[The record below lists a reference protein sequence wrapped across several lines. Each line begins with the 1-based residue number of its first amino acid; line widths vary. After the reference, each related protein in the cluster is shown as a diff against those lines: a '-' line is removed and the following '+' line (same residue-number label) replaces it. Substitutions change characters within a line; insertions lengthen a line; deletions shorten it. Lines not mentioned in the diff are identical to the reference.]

1 MVTLHSP
8 SWRLMAANSGCHGL
22 TSLCSPQVSMTSQR
36 SRPGLVQVIG
46 RRCISL
52 PRWLRTMAVAPTL
65 VRPSMKTCAVTL
77 NGSPSS
83 TRAGKRPDSSFGVTS
98 MTAMR
103 PNCDGS
109 ATGMDCAG
117 TSPLATAAAVA
128 AFVVLEARGVLAV
141 VRLRGEVVRD
151 VDCLPDEVRRVAD
164 FASVLSSECD
174 VADRDELLL
183 SADAPF
189 FSSAIPPIVYG

>member
-1 MVTLHSP
+1 M
-8 SWRLMAANSGCHGL
+8 
-22 TSLCSPQVSMTSQR
+22 
-36 SRPGLVQVIG
+36 
-46 RRCISL
+46 
-52 PRWLRTMAVAPTL
+52 
-65 VRPSMKTCAVTL
+65 

-141 VRLRGEVVRD
+141 VRLRVEVVRD
-151 VDCLPDEVRRVAD
+151 VDCLPDEV
-164 FASVLSSECD
+164 
-174 VADRDELLL
+174 
-183 SADAPF
+183 
-189 FSSAIPPIVYG
+189 

>member
-1 MVTLHSP
+1 MKSAERNLLDEATLRH
-8 SWRLMAANSGCHGL
+8 N
-22 TSLCSPQVSMTSQR
+22 Q
-36 SRPGLVQVIG
+36 
-46 RRCISL
+46 
-52 PRWLRTMAVAPTL
+52 
-65 VRPSMKTCAVTL
+65 
-77 NGSPSS
+77 
-83 TRAGKRPDSSFGVTS
+83 DSIKKQ
-98 MTAMR
+98 
-103 PNCDGS
+103 
-109 ATGMDCAG
+109 
-117 TSPLATAAAVA
+117 
-128 AFVVLEARGVLAV
+128 VLAV

>member
-1 MVTLHSP
+1 MVAHDGGGTDFG
-8 SWRLMAANSGCHGL
+8 AAFDED
-22 TSLCSPQVSMTSQR
+22 
-36 SRPGLVQVIG
+36 
-46 RRCISL
+46 
-52 PRWLRTMAVAPTL
+52 LRGDLERFAQLDTGGETAGFL
-65 VRPSMKTCAVTL
+65 VRRHVHDGDASELRRV
-77 NGSPSS
+77 
-83 TRAGKRPDSSFGVTS
+83 
-98 MTAMR
+98 
-103 PNCDGS
+103 CDGNGLRGDL
-109 ATGMDCAG
+109 TVGDG
-117 TSPLATAAAVA
+117 GAVA